1 MYCLFSILT
10 GRDLKTNDL
19 NSFFILNS
27 CIRNMKTK
35 NIIILIIV
43 GAIAI
48 IGFSSIFILSE
59 TQQAIVTQFGKPV
72 GGARTEPGLNF
83 KVPFIQKVQ
92 YFDKR
97 YLKWDGD
104 PNQVPTQ
111 DKKFI
116 FVDTYA
122 RWEITDPLQ
131 FFIRLRDERSGQS
144 RLDDILDGE
153 TRNAV
158 ASHELLDL
166 VRSSNRTPEIYEDY
180 LEEMEELEE
189 ISVGRERIET
199 LILERANQRT
209 SDLGI
214 RVLDFRFKRMN
225 YVDEVRRNVYDR
237 MISERNRIA
246 DQFRSEGQGEARRIE
261 GNKER
266 DLAQIKSEAVR
277 ESEII
282 RGKADAEA
290 TAIYASAYNRTSAS
304 RELYTFLRSME
315 ALENSFDKET
325 SLILTTDSELYRF
338 LKNSR

>member
-1 MYCLFSILT
+1 MKTRHIFVLILIVIVAFLSI
-10 GRDLKTNDL
+10 
-19 NSFFILNS
+19 NSMFILD
-27 CIRNMKTK
+27 
-35 NIIILIIV
+35 
-43 GAIAI
+43 
-48 IGFSSIFILSE
+48 E

-83 KVPFIQKVQ
+83 KAPLIHKVQ

-122 RWEITDPLQ
+122 RWQISDPLQ

-166 VRSSNRTPEIYEDY
+166 VRSTNRTPEVYEEY
-180 LEEMEELEE
+180 LQDIEVLED
-189 ISVGRERIET
+189 ISVGRERIEA
-199 LILERANQRT
+199 LVLERTNQRT
-209 SDLGI
+209 ADLGI
-214 RVLDFRFKRMN
+214 VILDFRFKRMN
-225 YVDEVRRNVYDR
+225 YVPEVRERVYDR

-246 DQFRSEGQGEARRIE
+246 DQFRSEGEGEARKIE
-261 GNKER
+261 GDKER
-266 DLAQIKSEAVR
+266 DLAQIQSEARR
-277 ESEII
+277 ESEMI
-282 RGKADAEA
+282 RGRADALA
-290 TAIYASAYNRTSAS
+290 TEIYASAYNRTAIA
-304 RELYTFLRSME
+304 RDLYSFLRAME
-315 ALENSFDKET
+315 ALEKSMDENT
-325 SLILTTDSELYRF
+325 TIILTTDNELLRF
-338 LKNSR
+338 LKQTR